1 MTSKTV
7 TCKPGEMSA
16 ATEMAASTAEMATA
30 SAEMATA
37 SAEMATTSAEMAT
50 ATSTAGEHRSRR
62 EQQNAGYNQTDK

>member
-16 ATEMAASTAEMATA
+16 ATEMAAST
-30 SAEMATA
+30 AEMATA